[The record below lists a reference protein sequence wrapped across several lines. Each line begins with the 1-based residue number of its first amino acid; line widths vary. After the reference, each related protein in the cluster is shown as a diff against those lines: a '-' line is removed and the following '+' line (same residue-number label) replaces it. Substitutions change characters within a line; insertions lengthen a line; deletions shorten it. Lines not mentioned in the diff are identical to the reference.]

1 MRPLS
6 LKGRVI
12 LATTVSM
19 VVFLA
24 FVSVAIIKSYQS
36 ATKSTI
42 ERNLGSDANELISLL
57 EDTQGTGWLPNELV
71 NPSYNQP
78 LSNNIGLIFDQE
90 GKLIW
95 RSLSSYRYEF
105 KFHPVF
111 YNLNRRFYHEKIEGD
126 GFFVYELSVKLALG
140 DTIKDYTLMTM
151 YQDKD
156 YQRDASQFS
165 TIVLLW
171 MTGGLF
177 LMLLVIT
184 WTLRWGFKPL
194 RFLAGEL
201 SEMKSGDRGQLSH
214 HYPTEIARITRP
226 LNALLH
232 RERESRERLKNTM
245 GDLAHSLKT
254 PLAAI
259 QASAQSLE
267 VLPDVPK
274 DPLADIIEQAQRMNT
289 TITYQLKRAV
299 VGRQGIAQSRID
311 PKPMAEKLCRALT
324 KVYAAKDVEM
334 ELEVEEGCYFD
345 GDEGDLMEVLGNLL
359 ENAFRLCVCQ
369 VHVKLAFEGDK
380 KQRQHL
386 LLEVDDDG
394 PGVPEDKRESILQRG
409 VRADSRNPGQGI
421 GLAVVADIV
430 ASYHGY
436 LTVGRAEG
444 LGGARFAISLPLG
457 NY

>member
-1 MRPLS
+1 M
-6 LKGRVI
+6 
-12 LATTVSM
+12 LATTVSV

-24 FVSVAIIKSYQS
+24 FVSFAIIKSYQS
-36 ATKSTI
+36 ATESTI
-42 ERNLGSDANELISLL
+42 EHNLSQDANELVTLL

-78 LSNNIGLIFDQE
+78 LSSHIGLIFDE
-90 GKLIW
+90 HGKLIW

-105 KFHPVF
+105 NFKPTFF
-111 YNLNRRFYHEKIEGD
+111 NLNRKFYHQQIEGD
-126 GFFVYELSVKLALG
+126 GFFIYEVSIPISLG
-140 DTIKDYTLMTM
+140 KTVKDYTLMTM

-156 YQRDASQFS
+156 YQRDASQFT

-194 RFLAGEL
+194 RYLAVEL
-201 SEMKSGDRGQLSH
+201 SEMKSGTRGQLSQ
-214 HYPTEIARITRP
+214 HYPTEIDRISRP

-232 RERESRERLKNTM
+232 REQESRERLKNTM

-259 QASAQSLE
+259 QASAQSLQALPE
-267 VLPDVPK
+267 VPRELP
-274 DPLADIIEQAQRMNT
+274 ADIVEQAQRMNT
-289 TITYQLKRAV
+289 TISYQLKRAV
-299 VGRQGIAQSRID
+299 VGRQGLAQSRIN
-311 PKPMAEKLCRALT
+311 PAPVVERLSRALT
-324 KVYAAKDVEM
+324 KVYASKDVDFQCHVDEN
-334 ELEVEEGCYFD
+334 CYFD
-345 GDEGDLMEVLGNLL
+345 GDEGDLMEILGNLL

-369 VHVKLAFEGDK
+369 VRISLTLAGDK
-380 KQRQHL
+380 RPHL
-386 LLEVDDDG
+386 QIQVDDDG

-421 GLAVVADIV
+421 GLAVVVDIV
-430 ASYHGY
+430 ASYRGQ
-436 LTVGRAEG
+436 LTVGRAET
-444 LGGARFAISLPLG
+444 LGGASFLISLPLG
-457 NY
+457 SY

>member
-1 MRPLS
+1 M
-6 LKGRVI
+6 
-12 LATTVSM
+12 LATTVSV

-24 FVSVAIIKSYQS
+24 FVSFAIIKSYQS
-36 ATKSTI
+36 ATEANI
-42 ERNLGSDANELISLL
+42 ERGLSQDTNELIALL

-71 NPSYNQP
+71 NPNYNQP
-78 LSNNIGLIFDQE
+78 LSPYIGLIFDE
-90 GKLIW
+90 HGKLIW
-95 RSLSSYRYEF
+95 QSLSSYRYDF
-105 KFHPVF
+105 KMHPVF
-111 YNLNRRFYHEKIEGD
+111 YNLNRKFYHKKLQGE
-126 GFFVYELSVKLALG
+126 GFFIYEFSVRQPVG
-140 DTIKDYTLMTM
+140 NTIKDYTLVTM
-151 YQDKD
+151 YQDKI
-156 YQRDASQFS
+156 YQSNASRFA

-201 SEMKSGDRGQLSH
+201 SEMKSGDRSQLSH
-214 HYPTEIARITRP
+214 HYPMEISRITRP
-226 LNALLH
+226 LNALLY

-267 VLPDVPK
+267 SLPDVPK

-324 KVYAAKDVEM
+324 KVYAAKDVDV
-334 ELEVEEGCYFD
+334 ELDAADDCYFD
-345 GDEGDLMEVLGNLL
+345 GDEGDLMEVMGNLL

-369 VHVKLAFEGDK
+369 VKVTLSLEGEK

-386 LLEVDDDG
+386 QLQIDDDG
-394 PGVPEDKRESILQRG
+394 PGVPVDKRESILQRG

-430 ASYHGY
+430 ASYHGQ
-436 LTVGRAEG
+436 LTISQADG
-444 LGGARFAISLPLG
+444 LGGARFYISLPLG
-457 NY
+457 SNY

>member
-6 LKGRVI
+6 LKGRVM
-12 LATTVSM
+12 LATTVS
-19 VVFLA
+19 VVAFLA
-24 FVSVAIIKSYQS
+24 FVSFAIIKSYQS
-36 ATKSTI
+36 ATEGTI
-42 ERNLGSDANELISLL
+42 ERNLGQDVNELIALL

-71 NPSYNQP
+71 NPNYNQP

-105 KFHPVF
+105 DFHPVF
-111 YNLNRRFYHEKIEGD
+111 YNLNRQFYHKEIEGD
-126 GFFVYELSVKLALG
+126 GFFIYEFSVRLPLG
-140 DTIKDYTLMTM
+140 DSVKDYTLMTM

-156 YQRDASQFS
+156 YQRDASQFA

-184 WTLRWGFKPL
+184 WTLRWGFSPL
-194 RFLAGEL
+194 RILAGEL
-201 SEMKSGDRGQLSH
+201 SEMKSGERGQLSH

-232 RERESRERLKNTM
+232 REQESRERLKHTM

-267 VLPDVPK
+267 ILPDVPK
-274 DPLADIIEQAQRMNT
+274 DPLADIIEQAQRMNS

-299 VGRQGIAQSRID
+299 VGRQGLAQSRID
-311 PKPMAEKLCRALT
+311 PRPVTEKLVRALT
-324 KVYAAKDVEM
+324 KVYGDKDVEC
-334 ELEVEEGCYFD
+334 ELEVEPGCYFD
-345 GDEGDLMEVLGNLL
+345 GDEGDLMEILGNLL

-369 VHVKLAFEGDK
+369 VKVKLAFLGE
-380 KQRQHL
+380 KQRQQL
-386 LLEVDDDG
+386 LIQVDDDG
-394 PGVPEDKRESILQRG
+394 PGVPEEKRESILQRG

-421 GLAVVADIV
+421 GLAVVVDIV
-430 ASYHGY
+430 ASYHGI
-436 LTVGRAEG
+436 LTVGRAEE
-444 LGGARFAISLPLG
+444 LGGASFMISLPLG

>member
-1 MRPLS
+1 M
-6 LKGRVI
+6 
-12 LATTVSM
+12 LATTVS
-19 VVFLA
+19 VVAFLA
-24 FVSVAIIKSYQS
+24 FVSFAIIKSYQS
-36 ATKSTI
+36 ATEGTI
-42 ERNLGSDANELISLL
+42 ERNLAQDVNELINLL

-71 NPSYNQP
+71 NPNYNQA

-105 KFHPVF
+105 DFHPIF
-111 YNLNRRFYHEKIEGD
+111 YNLNRKFYHQQIEGD
-126 GFFVYELSVKLALG
+126 GFFIYEFSVQLALG

-156 YQRDASQFS
+156 YQRDASQFT

-267 VLPDVPK
+267 SLPDVPK

-299 VGRQGIAQSRID
+299 VGRQGLAQSRID
-311 PKPMAEKLCRALT
+311 PKPLADKLCRALS
-324 KVYAAKDVEM
+324 KVYASKDVDCEM
-334 ELEVEEGCYFD
+334 EVEEDCYFD
-345 GDEGDLMEVLGNLL
+345 GDEGDLLEVLGNLL

-369 VHVKLAFEGDK
+369 VKLKVALLGDK
-380 KQRQHL
+380 QRPHL
-386 LLEVDDDG
+386 LLQVDDDG

-430 ASYHGY
+430 ASYHGH
-436 LTVGRAEG
+436 LTVSQAEE
-444 LGGARFAISLPLG
+444 LGGARFLISLPLG